1 MNWTRLLTSP
11 PPTTSWILDGSVIAA
26 LRRDPKGG
34 VLWAAEPTPAGSFEV
49 GPAGLQSVDRRK
61 LVAALGS
68 IHGRLDGARRVAVVV
83 PTGWSRSY
91 VLSFQELPRR
101 QRELEQVVQWRLK
114 KLLPVPP
121 SDLRMALVNLA
132 PSDGSRPMLAT
143 VGLERAFAEIEAAFR
158 EISIEVGLI
167 TGQIFALARA
177 AAPGA
182 RLLVQQEGGFL
193 SLLITEDD
201 QPRLIRTKHLSSS
214 GRLADATR
222 RELNLTLTFIRES
235 LGIVGELGL
244 EVFADSS
251 GLEREIEDWRSAQT
265 GVQRVPARPLPSFA
279 IAGALERLGLA
290 RIQPLWSVIEEDRR

>member
-83 PTGWSRSY
+83 PTGWTRSY

-132 PSDGSRPMLAT
+132 PSDGSRPILAT

-201 QPRLIRTKHLSSS
+201 QPRLIRTKHLSLS

-222 RELNLTLTFIRES
+222 RELNLTLSFVRES

>member
-1 MNWTRLLTSP
+1 MNWARLLTSP

-68 IHGRLDGARRVAVVV
+68 IHARLDGARRVAVVV

-132 PSDGSRPMLAT
+132 PSDGSRPIMAT

-177 AAPGA
+177 TAPGA

-201 QPRLIRTKHLSSS
+201 QPRLIRTKHLSLS

-222 RELNLTLTFIRES
+222 RELNLTLSFVRES

-265 GVQRVPARPLPSFA
+265 GVQRVPARPLPSFT